1 MEKTFEKNW
10 FRILVGVLII
20 VILLI
25 ATNSSKNEITIIEN
39 STDFSE
45 VLKQDNLVLIDVRS
59 KEEYN
64 ESHIPRAINIPYN
77 ELENKVKYDKDLN
90 IVVYSYNDSRSHLAT
105 TVLEKLGYKNIY
117 EGDMSDYKGKLVTE

>member
-1 MEKTFEKNW
+1 MENTFEKNW

-25 ATNSSKNEITIIEN
+25 ATNSSKNEITRIEN
-39 STDFSE
+39 SADFSE

-64 ESHIPRAINIPYN
+64 ESHIPRAINIPYD

>member
-1 MEKTFEKNW
+1 MENTFEKNL

-25 ATNSSKNEITIIEN
+25 ATNSSKNEITRIEN

-64 ESHIPRAINIPYN
+64 ESHIPRAINIPYD

>member
-1 MEKTFEKNW
+1 MENTFEKNW

-25 ATNSSKNEITIIEN
+25 ATNSSKNEITRIEN

-64 ESHIPRAINIPYN
+64 ESHIPRAINIPYD
-77 ELENKVKYDKDLN
+77 ELENKVKYDKALN

-117 EGDMSDYKGKLVTE
+117 EGDMSDYKGKLVIE

>member
-1 MEKTFEKNW
+1 MENTFEKNW

-25 ATNSSKNEITIIEN
+25 ATNSSKSEITRIEN

-64 ESHIPRAINIPYN
+64 ESHIPRAINIPYD

-105 TVLEKLGYKNIY
+105 AVLEKLGYKNIY

>member
-1 MEKTFEKNW
+1 MENTFEKNW

-25 ATNSSKNEITIIEN
+25 ATNSSKSEITRIEN

-64 ESHIPRAINIPYN
+64 ESHIPRAINIPYD

>member
-1 MEKTFEKNW
+1 MENTFEKNW

-25 ATNSSKNEITIIEN
+25 ATNSSKNEITRIEN

-64 ESHIPRAINIPYN
+64 ESHIPRAINIPYD

-105 TVLEKLGYKNIY
+105 TVLEKLCYKNIY

>member
-1 MEKTFEKNW
+1 MENTFEKNW

-25 ATNSSKNEITIIEN
+25 ATNSSKNEITRIEN

-64 ESHIPRAINIPYN
+64 ESHIPRAINIPYD

-117 EGDMSDYKGKLVTE
+117 EGDMSDYKGKWVTE

>member
-1 MEKTFEKNW
+1 MENTFEKNW

-64 ESHIPRAINIPYN
+64 ESHIPRAINIPYD

>member
-1 MEKTFEKNW
+1 MENTFEKNW

-20 VILLI
+20 IILLI
-25 ATNSSKNEITIIEN
+25 ATNSSKNEITRIEN

-64 ESHIPRAINIPYN
+64 ESHIPRAINIPYD
-77 ELENKVKYDKDLN
+77 ELENKVKYDKGLN

>member
-1 MEKTFEKNW
+1 MENTFEKNL

-25 ATNSSKNEITIIEN
+25 ATNSSKNEITRIEN

>member
-1 MEKTFEKNW
+1 MENTFEKNW

-25 ATNSSKNEITIIEN
+25 ATNSSKNEITRIEN

-64 ESHIPRAINIPYN
+64 ESHIPRAINIPYD

-117 EGDMSDYKGKLVTE
+117 EGDMSHYTGKLVTE